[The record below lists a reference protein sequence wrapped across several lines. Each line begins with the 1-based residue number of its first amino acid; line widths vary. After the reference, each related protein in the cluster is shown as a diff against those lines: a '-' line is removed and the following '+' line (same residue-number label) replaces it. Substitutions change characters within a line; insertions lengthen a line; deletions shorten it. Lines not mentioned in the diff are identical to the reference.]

1 MKILKIEP
9 IKKEAPR
16 KTRVAA
22 YARVSDGKDAM
33 LQSLSA
39 QISYYSK
46 YIQNH
51 PEWDFVAVYAD
62 EALTGTKDTRPE
74 FQRLLADCKAGL
86 IDLVLTK
93 SISRFARNTVT
104 ILESV
109 RDMKEIGVDIFFE
122 EQNIHSLSGDGELM
136 LTILSSYAQ
145 EESRSCSEN
154 CRWHIRKQ
162 FAEGKPTGGNMLGYK
177 QVNGVFT
184 IIPEEAEL
192 VRQIY
197 NDYLSGMGFTAIE
210 KKLHS
215 QGVNFTKSSI
225 SKLLRS
231 EKYIGDMLLQK
242 TFTLDHISKKQIKNE
257 GQMPQ
262 YYVQNSH
269 EPIVNR
275 ETFTAV
281 QEEIK
286 RRAVHFKC
294 NDEAPK
300 TYPFTGKIVCKKCGA
315 HYRRKI
321 TAAGTKYEKA
331 VWICGTFNTYGKE
344 ACESQQ
350 IPEDILKEKAG
361 EALGV
366 TGNYDYSFDEW
377 QFEQVVKE
385 IQVPEPGKLIFI
397 YHTDIKPRELTW
409 QNKSRKNSWTPEMR
423 EAARQRQLAKN
434 PAKEGKE

>member
-1 MKILKIEP
+1 MKISKIGP
-9 IKKEAPR
+9 PKKEAPR
-16 KTRVAA
+16 RTRVAA

-33 LQSLSA
+33 LHSLSA
-39 QISYYSK
+39 QISYYSE

-51 PEWDFVAVYAD
+51 PDWDFVAVYAD

-74 FQRLLADCKAGL
+74 FQRLLTDCKAGL

-93 SISRFARNTVT
+93 SISRLARNTVT

-109 RDMKEIGVDIFFE
+109 RELKEIGVDIYFE

-154 CRWHIRKQ
+154 VRWHIRKQ

-177 QVNGVFT
+177 QIDGVFT

-192 VRQIY
+192 VRQIFD
-197 NDYLSGMGFTAIE
+197 DYLAGMGFTAIE
-210 KKLHS
+210 KKLLS
-215 QGVNFTKSSI
+215 QGVKFTKSAI
-225 SKLLRS
+225 SNLLRS

-269 EPIVNR
+269 EPIVSR
-275 ETFTAV
+275 EVFAAV

-286 RRAVHFKC
+286 HRAVHFKC
-294 NDEAPK
+294 STEAPK
-300 TYPFTGKIVCKKCGA
+300 TYPFTGKIFCDKCGA

-344 ACESQQ
+344 VCNSQQ
-350 IPEDILKEKAG
+350 IPEDIL
-361 EALGV
+361 EANFAELV
-366 TGNYDYSFDEW
+366 HRDE
-377 QFEQVVKE
+377 FEDTLFKYL
-385 IQVPEPGKLIFI
+385 IQKIRVPEHNKLIFI
-397 YHTDIKPRELTW
+397 FVNGEEKEVTW
-409 QNKSRKNSWTPEMR
+409 ENRSRRNSWTPEMR

-434 PAKEGKE
+434 RSRGDNQ